1 MSRGSTG
8 KKSGRLPDVQF
19 HMSTRRRA
27 SATQR
32 PNTPESNPTPTKPV
46 SSANSSPLS
55 SPPTSLG
62 SSPKS
67 ITASPTRPEK
77 RSPTKR
83 KVSFDQFANNGLE
96 AAAVTP
102 NKKAKVTSDASVDQ
116 ADDDYD
122 AFAREPSRP
131 PPPHTVY
138 GADDKTRSRPSE
150 QPTESAPSSPPKAL
164 RGGGRGRGRGGRVAN
179 GGGRGRGRARDHGD
193 RDDTPEPPPR
203 KHVLNEEERGMI
215 TSLKAR
221 QQELKKFFQIV
232 GAQHNDIL
240 DLLAARDM
248 AKLIKKPKT
257 HKKVPEYEATTKDL
271 EQTMEEAR
279 NLFRLKHHMDVEAAK
294 GLYEMEKE
302 LIEQRFKV
310 GLRRDV
316 LLLC

>member
-1 MSRGSTG
+1 MSRGSAG

-32 PNTPESNPTPTKPV
+32 PNTPESNPTPTKPQ
-46 SSANSSPLS
+46 SSTNSSPLS

-62 SSPKS
+62 SSPKAI
-67 ITASPTRPEK
+67 ITPPTQPAK

-116 ADDDYD
+116 ADGDRD
-122 AFAREPSRP
+122 AFAREPPRP
-131 PPPHTVY
+131 PLPHTIY
-138 GADDKTRSRPSE
+138 GADGKTRSRPSE
-150 QPTESAPSSPPKAL
+150 QTTESAPSSPPKAL

-179 GGGRGRGRARDHGD
+179 GGGRGRGRTRDHGD

-203 KHVLNEEERGMI
+203 KHGLTEEERGMI

-232 GAQHNDIL
+232 GAQ
-240 DLLAARDM
+240 
-248 AKLIKKPKT
+248 
-257 HKKVPEYEATTKDL
+257 
-271 EQTMEEAR
+271 Q
-279 NLFRLKHHMDVEAAK
+279 
-294 GLYEMEKE
+294 
-302 LIEQRFKV
+302 
-310 GLRRDV
+310 
-316 LLLC
+316 